1 MEATK
6 EKLNKK
12 SIKRQSLI
20 RILFKHTEA
29 EEEKK
34 EQSMDLYDDIRG
46 WTRIQ
51 FLTPT
56 GRA

>member
-12 SIKRQSLI
+12 SIKRQSLF

-29 EEEKK
+29 EDEKK
-34 EQSMDLYDDIRG
+34 EQRMDLYDDIRG